1 MDWKE
6 IQETTKALTGI
17 AAQKINTASD
27 LAALHLRLKTMEYRR
42 RTICEE
48 FGREAYLH
56 FTSDSN
62 AGPEIISKY
71 VEAIALTDR
80 EIANLKAAI
89 ASMQVKK
96 KPDAAKTPKSE

>member
-48 FGREAYLH
+48 
-56 FTSDSN
+56 
-62 AGPEIISKY
+62 IISKY

-96 KPDAAKTPKSE
+96 KPDAAKAPKSE

>member
-6 IQETTKALTGI
+6 IQQTTKALTGI
-17 AAQKINTASD
+17 AAQKINAASD
-27 LAALHLRLKTMEYRR
+27 LAALHLRLKTTEHRR
-42 RTICEE
+42 RTLCEE

-56 FTSDSN
+56 FTSESN
-62 AGPEIISKY
+62 KGPDVISRY

-89 ASMQVKK
+89 AGMQAKK
-96 KPDAAKTPKSE
+96 QEPAAPPKSE